1 MNPKIS
7 IIIPIY
13 KAEEFLPQCL
23 ESILLQTFEYWE
35 CILVDDG
42 SPDNCGF
49 ICDEYAIKDS
59 RFRVVHKNNG
69 GVSSARNAAIKEAKG
84 EWLYFVDSDDTLYPR
99 ALSVLDSLIENN
111 VDAVMAGYTVLP
123 EYIDSI
129 SIRPIPFIR
138 KKISVY
144 DALVEMYCP
153 SDFPYQGYLWCKLFK
168 RSIIEDNNIRFNE
181 SIYFNE
187 DRLFIVEY
195 LSKCNNY
202 IAYTTEPVYGYVN
215 RTTGAMSSLK
225 KKYNPKFVTDFDA
238 YLMMYNVIRTYTND
252 KRLCTLAV
260 DGILDS
266 FRMNII
272 MMEEFN
278 EYNDTNYK
286 HMLHKLRDSVGVMTF
301 VMNSCRSFVGNMLR
315 LFLPTMAIK
324 IKNK

>member
-23 ESILLQTFEYWE
+23 ESILLQTFENWE

-138 KKISVY
+138 KKHLKISI
-144 DALVEMYCP
+144 
-153 SDFPYQGYLWCKLFK
+153 W
-168 RSIIEDNNIRFNE
+168 R
-181 SIYFNE
+181 
-187 DRLFIVEY
+187 
-195 LSKCNNY
+195 
-202 IAYTTEPVYGYVN
+202 YVH
-215 RTTGAMSSLK
+215 
-225 KKYNPKFVTDFDA
+225 
-238 YLMMYNVIRTYTND
+238 
-252 KRLCTLAV
+252 
-260 DGILDS
+260 
-266 FRMNII
+266 I
-272 MMEEFN
+272 M
-278 EYNDTNYK
+278 
-286 HMLHKLRDSVGVMTF
+286 
-301 VMNSCRSFVGNMLR
+301 
-315 LFLPTMAIK
+315 
-324 IKNK
+324 KN